1 MTENGF
7 ISYSKYVNLKGNIK
21 DLKLKR
27 DYMTLSEDYNNSLN
41 SLSALYHGG
50 FISEYDEYLKEYEK
64 KINFW
69 KLHMYY
75 VNNFQFHKHVKCR

>member
-1 MTENGF
+1 METEQ
-7 ISYSKYVNLKGNIK
+7 KK
-21 DLKLKR
+21 
-27 DYMTLSEDYNNSLN
+27 
-41 SLSALYHGG
+41 
-50 FISEYDEYLKEYEK
+50 EYLKEYEK